1 MIAVANKKT
10 STVSS
15 HLGEQ
20 GKVRN
25 EIVQKGK
32 TYGEAILQK
41 AKKSYKLYLMVS
53 DNWFLQIWIYM
64 LRIWKMLYRLSKP
77 YLVNYCGM

>member
-25 EIVQKGK
+25 ETVQKRK
-32 TYGEAILQK
+32 TVME
-41 AKKSYKLYLMVS
+41 KLYYKKQRKV
-53 DNWFLQIWIYM
+53 I
-64 LRIWKMLYRLSKP
+64 
-77 YLVNYCGM
+77 NYI

>member
-25 EIVQKGK
+25 EIVQKRK
-32 TYGEAILQK
+32 TVME
-41 AKKSYKLYLMVS
+41 KLYYKKQRKVI
-53 DNWFLQIWIYM
+53 NYIWWLVITDFFRYGFICCGFE
-64 LRIWKMLYRLSKP
+64 RCCIDYRNN
-77 YLVNYCGM
+77 LVNYCGM